1 MNCFQKRACVE
12 NDELSKL
19 EVWYQQN
26 QLVVVLETGML

>member
-12 NDELSKL
+12 NEQLSKL

-26 QLVVVLETGML
+26 QVVVLETSML